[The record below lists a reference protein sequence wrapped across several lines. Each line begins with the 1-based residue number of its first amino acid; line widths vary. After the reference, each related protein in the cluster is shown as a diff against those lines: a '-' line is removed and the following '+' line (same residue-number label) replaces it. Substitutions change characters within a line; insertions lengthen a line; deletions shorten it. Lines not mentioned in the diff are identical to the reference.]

1 MADTKLWKKR
11 VEEWRASG
19 LTSTKFCAGRDFT
32 AGGLRHWAHR
42 LRRMEEDRARQARQ
56 ARQAREPVRLARVER
71 APDAAPPR
79 ARAPVDRA
87 LLLKAKGVSIAVR
100 PGFCAATLA
109 SVLEV
114 LEERAHKSGR
124 PS

>member
-1 MADTKLWKKR
+1 MAKTKLWKKR

-42 LRRMEEDRARQARQ
+42 LRRMEEDRARRAS
-56 ARQAREPVRLARVER
+56 EPVRLARVVR
-71 APDAAPPR
+71 AAAAAPPR
-79 ARAPVDRA
+79 PRAPQDRA
-87 LLLKAKGVSIAVR
+87 LLLKAQGVSIAVR

-114 LEERAHKSGR
+114 LEQRAHKSGR

>member
-19 LTSTKFCAGRDFT
+19 LTSPKFCAGRDFT

-42 LRRMEEDRARQARQ
+42 LRRMEEVR
-56 ARQAREPVRLARVER
+56 ARQAREPVRLARVVR
-71 APDAAPPR
+71 APVAAAPPR
-79 ARAPVDRA
+79 PREPVGSG
-87 LLLKAKGVSIAVR
+87 LLLKAQGVSIAVR

-114 LEERAHKSGR
+114 LEQRAHKSGR